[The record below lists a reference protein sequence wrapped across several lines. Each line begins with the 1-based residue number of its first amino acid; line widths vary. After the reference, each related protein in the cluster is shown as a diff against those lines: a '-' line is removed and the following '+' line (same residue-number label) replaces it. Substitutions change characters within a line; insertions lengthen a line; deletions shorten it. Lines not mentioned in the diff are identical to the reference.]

1 MKADHF
7 KYSDAEFLKHFADFT
22 LEPILFT
29 HEAHLRLA
37 WLYINLYGAER
48 AAVLICN
55 QIKAFDRKFGDGSKF
70 NKTVTIASVFIVNH
84 FMEKS
89 LHKDFELFL
98 EEFPRLKT
106 NFTDLIGSHYKI
118 NIFTEKRAKKE
129 YVEPD
134 LLTF

>member
-1 MKADHF
+1 MKNDHF
-7 KYSDAEFLKHFADFT
+7 KYSDSEFLKRFADLT
-22 LEPILFT
+22 LEPALFT

-37 WLYINLYGAER
+37 WLHINLYGAEK

-84 FMEKS
+84 FMERS
-89 LHKDFELFL
+89 LYNEFKILL

-106 NFTDLIGSHYKI
+106 NFTDLIRSHYKI
-118 NIFTEKRAKKE
+118 NIFTEKKARKE

-134 LLTF
+134 LLSF